1 MKNKLADPRKSYLAE
16 GGEIFIAVDNTTG
29 KSAGVCALLHQA
41 EQDRWELAKLSVDP
55 AYRGLGIGGKLADA
69 VIELAR
75 QIGALRLYLESNR
88 ILEAAIRNC
97 ARNPQANEPVS
108 AGRRATMP
116 FAGRTPG
123 RIELR

>member
-1 MKNKLADPRKSYLAE
+1 MRIAASGGAGPL
-16 GGEIFIAVDNTTG
+16 GTGEIVRRSG
-29 KSAGVCALLHQA
+29 L
-41 EQDRWELAKLSVDP
+41 
-55 AYRGLGIGGKLADA
+55 YRGLGIGGKLADA

-75 QIGALRLYLESNR
+75 QKSALRLYLESNR

-108 AGRRATMP
+108 AGRPATMP